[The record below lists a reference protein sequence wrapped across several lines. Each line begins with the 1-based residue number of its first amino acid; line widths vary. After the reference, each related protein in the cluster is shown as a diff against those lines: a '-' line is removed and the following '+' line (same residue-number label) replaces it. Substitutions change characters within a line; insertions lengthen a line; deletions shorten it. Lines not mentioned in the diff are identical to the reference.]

1 MFFRQNGAILPK
13 LKSKVPGT
21 DGPLRRC
28 LRAQETIEAKSITKT
43 RDAMWISLFTLACGA
58 AVCLSVAAILMER
71 GRQPL
76 RR

>member
-1 MFFRQNGAILPK
+1 MGRFRVDCA
-13 LKSKVPGT
+13 LKG
-21 DGPLRRC
+21 
-28 LRAQETIEAKSITKT
+28 TIEAKSTNRT

-71 GRQPL
+71 GGQPL